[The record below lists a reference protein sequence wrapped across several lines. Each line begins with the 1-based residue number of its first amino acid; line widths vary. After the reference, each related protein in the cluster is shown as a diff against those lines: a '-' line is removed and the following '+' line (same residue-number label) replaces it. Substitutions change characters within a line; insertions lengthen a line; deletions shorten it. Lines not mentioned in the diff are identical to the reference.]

1 MAHFVDVPPGRPI
14 DPNRDRSKGVVLG
27 RSNES
32 EMIAVWGVSANAEVI
47 ATEPPGGGQNGL
59 NIVIANTHVVQNGCR
74 KFFIRGLVD
83 GCTLAAWDNGAKV
96 TAELPVKGRRAFN
109 WNDATAS
116 TVAPTIKLLARG
128 SMQRFPPMPEAT
140 WRESVEA
147 TLRAIKGN
155 AVGRI
160 VLAQAAAAQITIT
173 PYIDTSFA
181 NAHAGIAFTP
191 QDHTH
196 NAAGGGAPGTL
207 AHEMVH
213 RIVLKAS
220 GTYED
225 ANASFN
231 EPPGFEF
238 DGTDFV
244 SVLVQNM
251 FGSAEGRTVRR
262 KDHGLGT
269 VRGVDAAD
277 AQGFAFDFRGR
288 LGYFRDHVT
297 SFFNALK
304 GVDVVW
310 NPLKYLD
317 VNQSTR

>member
-1 MAHFVDVPPGRPI
+1 M
-14 DPNRDRSKGVVLG
+14 
-27 RSNES
+27 
-32 EMIAVWGVSANAEVI
+32 
-47 ATEPPGGGQNGL
+47 
-59 NIVIANTHVVQNGCR
+59 
-74 KFFIRGLVD
+74 
-83 GCTLAAWDNGAKV
+83 
-96 TAELPVKGRRAFN
+96 
-109 WNDATAS
+109 
-116 TVAPTIKLLARG
+116 
-128 SMQRFPPMPEAT
+128 
-140 WRESVEA
+140 
-147 TLRAIKGN
+147 
-155 AVGRI
+155 
-160 VLAQAAAAQITIT
+160 
-173 PYIDTSFA
+173 
-181 NAHAGIAFTP
+181 
-191 QDHTH
+191 
-196 NAAGGGAPGTL
+196 
-207 AHEMVH
+207 H

-262 KDHGLGT
+262 KDHGMGV

-288 LGYFRDHVT
+288 LAYFRDHVT

-304 GVDVVW
+304 DVDVVW

-317 VNQSTR
+317 VNKSTR